1 MKESDVEVAVL
12 AWFKEL
18 EYTTL
23 HGREIAPEQPN
34 AERQSFADIV
44 LEDRLRSQL
53 TQINPKIPFDAIE
66 AALRKVVNI
75 GLESPSRFE
84 NNRRF
89 HKLLSDGID
98 VEYQAQGR
106 VIYDKV
112 WLIDFDNIENNDWL
126 VVNQFTIIENNRDR
140 RPDVVIFING
150 LPLAVIEL
158 KNPAEENATIKGA
171 FNQLQTYKQDIP
183 SLFPYNEVLVISD
196 GLTARVGTL
205 TADWERFMPW
215 RTIAGNEI
223 ATKNTPELEVLI
235 KGIFAKER
243 FLDLL
248 RHFIVFEVDGDSII
262 KKMAGYHQFHAVNT
276 AIARTVE
283 AASPQGDRRVG
294 VVWHTQGSGKSLT
307 MAFYAG
313 KMIQHPAMAN
323 PTLVILTDRND
334 LDDQLFSTFAACA
347 DLLRQNP
354 VQAENREHLQ
364 ELLSVASGGVV
375 FTTIQKFSTENET
388 YPQLSDRRN
397 IVFIADEAHRSQYG
411 LKARVVV
418 KPAKQKDKGEI
429 YPLKP
434 QTSLL
439 AAEAS
444 NTYQVEDTS
453 CGAGILP
460 AQNITKTSKM
470 PIPYSEKMGTG
481 KLPIPQQED
490 DIAYTSYGFAKYLR
504 DALPN
509 ASFIGFTGTPIES
522 TDKNTPAV
530 FGDYIDIYDIQRAV
544 EDGATVRIYY
554 EGRLAKLELEES
566 EKPTIDTQFEE
577 ITEGEELTAKEK
589 LKSRWARLEALV
601 GAEKRLALIAK
612 DLVEHFER
620 RQEIMDGKAMIVCM
634 SRRICVDLYNAIV
647 QLRPDWHHADDDKGA
662 IKVVM
667 TGSAAD
673 GAAWQQHIRNKPKR
687 KELAKR
693 FKDPNDP
700 FKLVIV
706 RDMWLTGFD
715 APCLHTMY
723 VDKPMQGHGLMQAI
737 ARVNR
742 VFKDKPG
749 GLVVDYLGIADQLK
763 QALAAYTEGD
773 RGQTGIPQE
782 AAIAIMQEKYE
793 IVTNLFHGFDY
804 SRFFNGTPAERL
816 SVMPAA
822 MNHILE
828 QSDGQQRFVKAVADL
843 AKAFALVVPHES
855 ALAIR
860 DEVGFFQALKAAFA
874 KHTVVGGKSQEDI
887 DTAIRQIV
895 SKAVVSDEVVD
906 IFAAAGLKNPDIS
919 ILSDEFLEEVRGIP
933 HRNLALELLKKLL
946 NDEIKTRSRKNL
958 VQSRSFSQMLEQT
971 IRRYQNRSIEAAQV
985 IAELIDLAKD
995 IRAAQKRGED
1005 LGLTE
1010 DELAFYDALE
1020 VNDSAVQLLGDETL
1034 QAIARELVQ
1043 TIRRN
1048 VTLDWTVRENVRAK
1062 LRTSVKRLLRKY
1074 DYPPDKQEKATITV
1088 LQQAELLCKD
1098 WVT

>member
-1 MKESDVEVAVL
+1 MNYMKESDVENAVL
-12 AWFKEL
+12 SWFNQL
-18 EYTTL
+18 DYTTL
-23 HGREIAPEQPN
+23 QGREIAPEQPN
-34 AERQSFADIV
+34 AERQSFADVV

-53 TQINPKIPFDAIE
+53 FQINPKIPIDAIE
-66 AALRKVVNI
+66 AALRKIINI
-75 GLESPSRFE
+75 GLESSSLFE

-98 VEYQAQGR
+98 VEYQAKGR
-106 VIYDKV
+106 VIYNKV
-112 WLIDFDNIENNDWL
+112 WLIDFDNIDNNDWL
-126 VVNQFTIIENNRDR
+126 AVNQFTVIENNRDR

-235 KGIFAKER
+235 KGIFAKSR

-323 PTLVILTDRND
+323 PTLVILIDRND

-375 FTTIQKFSTENET
+375 FTTIQKFNTEGEK

-411 LKARVVV
+411 LKARVVI
-418 KPAKQKDKGEI
+418 KPAKQKGEI
-429 YPLKP
+429 YPIYQKS
-434 QTSLL
+434 TL

-444 NTYQVEDTS
+444 NAYQVENNS

-460 AQNITKTSKM
+460 AKNITETGKM
-470 PIPYSEKMGTG
+470 PIPQS
-481 KLPIPQQED
+481 ED

-601 GAEKRLALIAK
+601 GAEKRLALVAK

-647 QLRPDWHHADDDKGA
+647 LLRPDWHHADDDKGA

-673 GAAWQQHIRNKPKR
+673 GAQWQQHIRNKPKR

-793 IVTNLFHGFDY
+793 IVTNLFHSFDY
-804 SRFFNGTPAERL
+804 FRFFNGTPAERL

-822 MNHILE
+822 LNHILE
-828 QSDGQQRFVKAVADL
+828 QSDGQQRFMKAVTDL
-843 AKAFALVVPHES
+843 AKAFALVVPHET

-874 KHTVVGGKSQEDI
+874 KNTVVGGKSQEDI

-895 SKAVVSDEVVD
+895 SKAVASDEVID

-971 IRRYQNRSIEAAQV
+971 IRRYQNRSIEASQV

-1098 WVT
+1098 WAA